1 MTIVV
6 CDNGT
11 GFVKVGRS
19 EGNKPEHIF
28 PSIVGR
34 TKSGQSET
42 TSALKG
48 LSLESVLVGDEA
60 GEKRSYLDLIYPVSH
75 GVIQDWPAMKHLWN
89 YAFHK
94 KLQLEDLNGCSILLT
109 EAPLNPLKNR
119 EEMVRAMFD
128 EYGFARVH
136 VATQAVL
143 TLYSQ
148 GLTTGL
154 VVDAGDGVTHI
165 VPVYEGYVLGHLV
178 CRLDIAGRAV
188 TERLRELLVNNRGYP
203 LGRTPADL
211 EALRE
216 VKERVCFVS
225 PDYPKE
231 RELEVQSTFHLTS
244 ATVLTNMYLYVAR
257 WQTEGPSS

>member
-11 GFVKVGRS
+11 GFVKIGRS

-34 TKSGQSET
+34 TKDGQSELT
-42 TSALKG
+42 TALKG
-48 LSLESVLVGDEA
+48 LTLDTVLVGDEA
-60 GEKRSYLDLIYPVSH
+60 GAKRTYLDLTYPVSH
-75 GVIQDWPAMKHLWN
+75 GIIQDWSAMQSLWD
-89 YAFHK
+89 FSFFQ
-94 KLQLEDLNGCSILLT
+94 KLRLTPGQLGECSILLT
-109 EAPLNPLKNR
+109 EPPLNPLRNR
-119 EEMVRAMFD
+119 EEMVRRMFE
-128 EYGFARVH
+128 EYGFGRVH

-178 CRLDIAGRAV
+178 CRLDVAGRAV
-188 TERLRELLVNNRGYP
+188 TGRLRELLVTNRGYP
-203 LGRTPADL
+203 LGKTPADL

-216 VKERVCFVS
+216 VKEQVCFVS
-225 PDYPKE
+225 PDYQKE
-231 RELEVQSTFHLTS
+231 RELEALSTFHLIS
-244 ATVLTNMYLYVAR
+244 ATVIF
-257 WQTEGPSS
+257 